1 MAKTYE
7 EVVNKVAD
15 TLVMAGIDRNE
26 KFGFYLS
33 DQQIA
38 YLFDVDKE
46 VVEMDVQMA
55 KDTIFNR
62 LTRSFA

>member
-1 MAKTYE
+1 MRAYE
-7 EVVNKVAD
+7 EVVNKVAN
-15 TLVMAGIDRNE
+15 TLVMAGIDRDQP
-26 KFGFYLS
+26 FGFYLTNR
-33 DQQIA
+33 QISF
-38 YLFDVDKE
+38 LFDREPE

>member
-1 MAKTYE
+1 MRAYE
-7 EVVNKVAD
+7 EVVNRVANS
-15 TLVMAGIDRNE
+15 LVMVGIDRDQP
-26 KFGFYLS
+26 FGFYLTN
-33 DQQIA
+33 QQLA
-38 YLFDVDKE
+38 FLFDREPE

>member
-1 MAKTYE
+1 MKTYE
-7 EVVNKVAD
+7 EVVNKVAN
-15 TLVMAGIDRNE
+15 TLVVAGIDRSIP
-26 KFGFYLS
+26 FGFYLS
-33 DQQIA
+33 DNQIS

-55 KDTIFNR
+55 KEDAVKR